1 MTGTTWFA
9 VSGPEWMCLWAWC
22 RPAGRPGRHTV
33 WDMDCRG
40 IKEGLHEI
48 VPEYVAGYFS
58 C

>member
-1 MTGTTWFA
+1 MKVTYCFA
-9 VSGPEWMCLWAWC
+9 VSSLEWMCRWAWGG
-22 RPAGRPGRHTV
+22 PAGRPGRHTV